1 MAGRYKEGPPRG
13 ARGVIRYHDKALRY
27 EAITLIKLIFSWV
40 VSDRLSVDI
49 YTKMGRAAN
58 GDIS

>member
-1 MAGRYKEGPPRG
+1 M
-13 ARGVIRYHDKALRY
+13 IRYHDKALRY